1 MLNTNFHMPG
11 FRHNEY
17 MLVLDLPET
26 LRHKIE
32 NARKGMMEK
41 FKIVQPR
48 TGRPHISLARFVV
61 PQMLEEK
68 VLYRMQVAAMGQ
80 RPFRIDLKN
89 YAGYPMHSVIIPI
102 ENQQG
107 VLQLI
112 KKLKES
118 RELMK
123 AGGTNPYFLSDPSI
137 PLVGKLEKQQ
147 YLEIMKE
154 YEYRSFSGHFPAD
167 SMLVL
172 KRRVGE
178 KKYQI
183 VRRFEFQDL
192 QVESRQGLLFS

>member
-32 NARKGMMEK
+32 NARKGMVEK
-41 FKIVQPR
+41 FKIDQPK
-48 TGRPHISLARFVV
+48 TGRPHISLARFIV

-68 VLYRMQVAAMGQ
+68 TLYRMQVIAMGQ
-80 RPFRIDLKN
+80 SPFRIDLKN
-89 YAGYPMHSVIIPI
+89 YAGYPMHSICIPL
-102 ENQQG
+102 ENQQP

-118 RELMK
+118 RQLMK
-123 AGGTNPYFLSDPSI
+123 TGGTDPYFLTDPTI
-137 PLVGKLEKQQ
+137 PLLAKLDKKI
-147 YLEIMKE
+147 YLDIMKE
-154 YEYRSFSGHFPAD
+154 YEQRSFTGRFVAD
-167 SMLVL
+167 SILIL

-183 VRRFEFQDL
+183 ARRFEFQGL
-192 QVESRQGLLFS
+192 QVEARQGLLFS

>member
-32 NARKGMMEK
+32 NARKGMVEK
-41 FKIVQPR
+41 FKIDQPK
-48 TGRPHISLARFVV
+48 TGRPHISLARFIV

-68 VLYRMQVAAMGQ
+68 TLYRMQVIAMGQ
-80 RPFRIDLKN
+80 SPFRIDLKN
-89 YAGYPMHSVIIPI
+89 YAGYPMHSVCIPL
-102 ENQQG
+102 ENQQP

-112 KKLKES
+112 EKLKES
-118 RELMK
+118 RQLMK
-123 AGGTNPYFLSDPSI
+123 TGGTDPYFLTDPTI
-137 PLVGKLEKQQ
+137 PLLAKLDKKI

-154 YEYRSFSGHFPAD
+154 YEQRSFTGRFVAD
-167 SMLVL
+167 SILIL

-183 VRRFEFQDL
+183 ARRFEFQSL
-192 QVESRQGLLFS
+192 QVEARQGLLFS